1 MKRDNDL
8 PQTLLEAIRYFSD
21 IDRCI
26 DFMAHLRWRDGKAV
40 CPRCVC
46 PETYYLA
53 ARRVWKCKGCSKQ
66 FSIKVGT
73 IMEDSPITLDKW
85 LSAMWMIVNAK
96 NGVSSYEI
104 HRAIGV
110 TQKSAWF
117 LSHRIRLAMQQGT
130 FEKLGGEGGHVEVDE
145 TFIGG
150 KARNMHIATKKRRIT
165 GTGGKDKTA
174 VMGILERV
182 GEARTM
188 VIATRKRT
196 DLHANV
202 RQHVEAGSALYSDE
216 LRSYNG
222 LEGDYA
228 HQVIN
233 HAVKYVD
240 GQVHTNGIENFWSLL
255 KRCIH
260 GTWVSV
266 EPFHLFRYLD
276 EQTFRYNQRKL
287 SDAERFVLALG
298 AIVGKRLTFNEA
310 TGKGLYEPPNIPIT

>member
-8 PQTLLEAIRYFSD
+8 PQTLIEAVRYFSD
-21 IDRCI
+21 VDRCI

-40 CPRCVC
+40 CRRCVC

-53 ARRVWKCKGCSKQ
+53 ERRVWKCKGCAKQ

-85 LSAMWMIVNAK
+85 LSAVWMIVNAK

-104 HRAIGV
+104 HRGIGV
-110 TQKSAWF
+110 TQRSAWF
-117 LSHRIRLAMQQGT
+117 LLHRIRLAMQQGT
-130 FEKLGGEGGHVEVDE
+130 FEKLSGHVEADE

-150 KARNMHIATKKRRIT
+150 KARNMHIATKNRRIT
-165 GTGGKDKTA
+165 GTGGKDKAA
-174 VMGILERV
+174 VMGVIERG
-182 GEARTM
+182 GEVRAM
-188 VIATRKRT
+188 VVPDRRRKT
-196 DLHANV
+196 LQDAV
-202 RQHVEAGSALYSDE
+202 RNHVEAGSALYSDA
-216 LRSYNG
+216 LLSYNG

-240 GQVHTNGIENFWSLL
+240 GQVHTNSIENFWSLL
-255 KRCIH
+255 KRCLN
-260 GTWVSV
+260 GTYVSV

-276 EQTFRYNQRKL
+276 EQTFRFNQRKGT
-287 SDAERFVLALG
+287 DAQRFVLALRS
-298 AIVGKRLTFNEA
+298 IIGKRLTYKEV
-310 TGKGLYEPPNIPIT
+310 TGRNREPMMAH